1 MCLSVECARDSVYET
16 ERTRRRARY
25 SFTRGLFSQ
34 VFPIRFFLQCSCW
47 YKGNSLDACVN
58 SRFLF
63 RIYRSMSIRS
73 KRARAVKGFDSKS
86 NGLSPR
92 RFESC
97 RLRRFAGRSVTPSR
111 RPFTPPFT
119 SESFLPLLR
128 IMSQLLPMT
137 ARKGARARIAHY
149 EDCTRIRS
157 RVRSSGGSGW
167 VPPRAP
173 SWRLSPL
180 ASALGRCRP

>member
-1 MCLSVECARDSVYET
+1 M
-16 ERTRRRARY
+16 
-25 SFTRGLFSQ
+25 
-34 VFPIRFFLQCSCW
+34 
-47 YKGNSLDACVN
+47 
-58 SRFLF
+58 
-63 RIYRSMSIRS
+63 RIDLHMSIRS

-137 ARKGARARIAHY
+137 ARIANY
-149 EDCTRIRS
+149 EDSFACSFVRRRLHEGLVSMEPSIRS
-157 RVRSSGGSGW
+157 GG
-167 VPPRAP
+167 RA
-173 SWRLSPL
+173 
-180 ASALGRCRP
+180 GRPCNVITG